1 MLRPYPSITLEPL
14 TLEPLPEH
22 DPIRWPPAPPGRDD
36 LENPLRR
43 LRPGLPLDGR
53 ARVQQQP
60 SHRREIPPLPP
71 LARSLRGPDQ
81 RLALELPIAH
91 VHGRAVREQD

>member
-14 TLEPLPEH
+14 PEH
-22 DPIRWPPAPPGRDD
+22 ARSGGPPAPPRRDD
-36 LENPLRR
+36 LEKPLRR
-43 LRPGLPLDGR
+43 LRPGLPFDGR

-71 LARSLRGPDQ
+71 LTRSLRGPDQ

-91 VHGRAVREQD
+91 VHGRAVREQDPDR